1 MKICNLVNTPLE
13 AKSIVQHIKMKISH
27 RNKLHLWPMYQIP
40 MLLVACN
47 ILVLDLGDKGEYNFT
62 EC

>member
-1 MKICNLVNTPLE
+1 MEICNLVNTPLE
-13 AKSIVQHIKMKISH
+13 ANSIIQHIKMKISH
-27 RNKLHLWPMYQIP
+27 INKLHLWPMHHVP

-47 ILVLDLGDKGEYNFT
+47 ILVPDLGDKGEYNFN